1 MARLKKK
8 MMCGTS
14 RFEKAMVIMAVL
26 LVMAQLV
33 VISSRCRQTM
43 IRPSSPR

>member
-8 MMCGTS
+8 MMCGTP
-14 RFEKAMVIMAVL
+14 RVENAIVIIAVL
-26 LVMAQLV
+26 LVIAQFV
-33 VISSRCRQTM
+33 VISSRCRHTM